1 MAEIRL
7 RQLAH
12 SYSRQPASEA
22 DYALH
27 ALEHVWEQGGAYA
40 LLGPSGC
47 GKSTLLNIISGLLT
61 PSHGEVLFDG
71 KPVNQLSPQARNI
84 AQVFQFPVVYDTMT
98 VFDNLAFPLRNQGL
112 DEARVQARVEEIA
125 EVLDLSAVL
134 RKKARNLSA
143 DEKQKVS
150 MGRGL
155 VRDDVS
161 AILFDE
167 PLTVID
173 PHLKWKL
180 RRKLKQ
186 IHEQFNITM
195 IYVTHDQLEAS
206 TFADKIAVM
215 HGGRI
220 VQFGTPRELFERP
233 RHTFVGYFIGSPG
246 MNLIEVRAEADG
258 VAFGDI
264 HLMLPGHLR
273 EHPNLDGTM
282 ASSRGM
288 DTEPG
293 KQLAAVVSGLEGVI
307 NARRDAIVASAPQAV
322 VISVALMA
330 GACLIAFLAF
340 LWVLRGHVSR
350 PLRHM
355 GRAIT
360 AVANGD
366 LTQPFHASHRDE
378 IGQLIGEVENMRL
391 RFLEMLGSIRQSTES
406 INSASADI
414 ASGNLDLSH
423 RTDRA
428 AASLKATAS
437 SMDQLTGTLRQSAD
451 AARTASALAPCC
463 CPSWLCATSFSR

>member
-112 DEARVQARVEEIA
+112 DEARVRARVEEIA
-125 EVLDLSAVL
+125 EVLDLAGVL

-246 MNLIEVRAEADG
+246 MNLIEVHAEAGGVVFGDVHLTLPDGLRERLAATAGGRLQVGIRPEFVQLWDSPFDGAIPARVLDVEDLGTYRIVTVELGG
-258 VAFGDI
+258 VALKARLGEDRPLPVDRAWVNLPSQW
-264 HLMLPGHLR
+264 LMLYVDDVL
-273 EHPNLDGTM
+273 
-282 ASSRGM
+282 
-288 DTEPG
+288 
-293 KQLAAVVSGLEGVI
+293 LE
-307 NARRDAIVASAPQAV
+307 
-322 VISVALMA
+322 
-330 GACLIAFLAF
+330 
-340 LWVLRGHVSR
+340 
-350 PLRHM
+350 
-355 GRAIT
+355 
-360 AVANGD
+360 
-366 LTQPFHASHRDE
+366 
-378 IGQLIGEVENMRL
+378 
-391 RFLEMLGSIRQSTES
+391 
-406 INSASADI
+406 AD
-414 ASGNLDLSH
+414 
-423 RTDRA
+423 R
-428 AASLKATAS
+428 
-437 SMDQLTGTLRQSAD
+437 
-451 AARTASALAPCC
+451 
-463 CPSWLCATSFSR
+463 

>member
-7 RQLAH
+7 QHLAH
-12 SYSRQPASEA
+12 SYGRQPESAS
-22 DYALH
+22 DYALRE
-27 ALEHVWEQGGAYA
+27 LDHVWAQGGAYA

-47 GKSTLLNIISGLLT
+47 GKSTLLNIISGLLS
-61 PSHGEVLFDG
+61 PSHGQVLFDG
-71 KPVNQLSPQARNI
+71 KVVNELSPQARNI

-112 DEARVQARVEEIA
+112 DEARVRSKVEEIA
-125 EVLDLSAVL
+125 EVLDLGPAL
-134 RKKARNLSA
+134 RRKARNLSA

-215 HGGRI
+215 YGGQI

-246 MNLIEVRAEADG
+246 MNLIDVQPQPGGVDFAGVHLPLSEALQAHLARTPEARVQVGIRPEFVHLHEAPFDDAFSVEV
-258 VAFGDI
+258 VDI
-264 HLMLPGHLR
+264 EDL
-273 EHPNLDGTM
+273 GTY
-282 ASSRGM
+282 RIL
-288 DTEPG
+288 T
-293 KQLAAVVSGLEGVI
+293 
-307 NARRDAIVASAPQAV
+307 
-322 VISVALMA
+322 VALQGVTLKVRLGEDRTVPAQQAWISFPAQWLM
-330 GACLIAFLAF
+330 
-340 LWVLRGHVSR
+340 VYV
-350 PLRHM
+350 
-355 GRAIT
+355 
-360 AVANGD
+360 N
-366 LTQPFHASHRDE
+366 DE
-378 IGQLIGEVENMRL
+378 LLEV
-391 RFLEMLGSIRQSTES
+391 G
-406 INSASADI
+406 
-414 ASGNLDLSH
+414 
-423 RTDRA
+423 
-428 AASLKATAS
+428 
-437 SMDQLTGTLRQSAD
+437 
-451 AARTASALAPCC
+451 P
-463 CPSWLCATSFSR
+463 

>member
-7 RQLAH
+7 HQLAH

-112 DEARVQARVEEIA
+112 DEARVRARVEEIA
-125 EVLDLSAVL
+125 EVLDLAGVL

-246 MNLIEVRAEADG
+246 MNLIDVRAETDAVVFGDVRLALPDGLRERLAAMAGGRLQVGIRPEFVQLWDGPFDDAHPARVLDVEDLGTYRIVTLELGG
-258 VAFGDI
+258 VALKARLSEDRPLPVELAWVSLPAQW
-264 HLMLPGHLR
+264 LMLYVDDVL
-273 EHPNLDGTM
+273 
-282 ASSRGM
+282 
-288 DTEPG
+288 
-293 KQLAAVVSGLEGVI
+293 LE
-307 NARRDAIVASAPQAV
+307 
-322 VISVALMA
+322 A
-330 GACLIAFLAF
+330 G
-340 LWVLRGHVSR
+340 
-350 PLRHM
+350 P
-355 GRAIT
+355 
-360 AVANGD
+360 
-366 LTQPFHASHRDE
+366 
-378 IGQLIGEVENMRL
+378 
-391 RFLEMLGSIRQSTES
+391 
-406 INSASADI
+406 
-414 ASGNLDLSH
+414 
-423 RTDRA
+423 
-428 AASLKATAS
+428 
-437 SMDQLTGTLRQSAD
+437 
-451 AARTASALAPCC
+451 
-463 CPSWLCATSFSR
+463 

>member
-12 SYSRQPASEA
+12 SYSQQPTSEG

-27 ALEHVWEQGGAYA
+27 ELEHVWEQGGAYA

-61 PSHGEVLFDG
+61 PSHGQVLFDG
-71 KPVNQLSPQARNI
+71 KPVNALSPQQRNI

-98 VFDNLAFPLRNQGL
+98 VFDNLAFPLRNQGH
-112 DEARVQARVEEIA
+112 DEGRVRERVAEIA
-125 EVLDLSAVL
+125 EVLDLTNVL
-134 RKKARNLSA
+134 GKKARNLSA

-246 MNLIEVRAEADG
+246 MNLIEVRADADG

-264 HLMLPGHLR
+264 HLALPDGLR
-273 EHPNLDGTM
+273 E
-282 ASSRGM
+282 R
-288 DTEPG
+288 
-293 KQLAAVVSGLEGVI
+293 LAATAGGRLQVGIRPEFVQLWDSPFDEAYPARVSDVEDLGTYRIVTLELGG
-307 NARRDAIVASAPQAV
+307 
-322 VISVALMA
+322 VALKA
-330 GACLIAFLAF
+330 RLGED
-340 LWVLRGHVSR
+340 R
-350 PLRHM
+350 PLPSGQAWVSLPTQWLM
-355 GRAIT
+355 LYVDDVLLE
-360 AVANGD
+360 AV
-366 LTQPFHASHRDE
+366 P
-378 IGQLIGEVENMRL
+378 
-391 RFLEMLGSIRQSTES
+391 
-406 INSASADI
+406 
-414 ASGNLDLSH
+414 
-423 RTDRA
+423 
-428 AASLKATAS
+428 
-437 SMDQLTGTLRQSAD
+437 
-451 AARTASALAPCC
+451 
-463 CPSWLCATSFSR
+463 

>member
-12 SYSRQPASEA
+12 SYSRQPTSEG

-27 ALEHVWEQGGAYA
+27 ELEHVWEQGGAYA

-71 KPVNQLSPQARNI
+71 KPVNALSPQQRNI

-112 DEARVQARVEEIA
+112 DQARVRERVAEIA
-125 EVLDLSAVL
+125 EVLDLGAVL
-134 RKKARNLSA
+134 GKKARNLSA

-246 MNLIEVRAEADG
+246 MNLVEVRAEADG

-264 HLMLPGHLR
+264 HLALPDGLR
-273 EHPNLDGTM
+273 E
-282 ASSRGM
+282 R
-288 DTEPG
+288 
-293 KQLAAVVSGLEGVI
+293 LAATAGGRLQVGIRPEFVQLWDSPFDGAYPAQVSDVEDLGTYRIVTLELGG
-307 NARRDAIVASAPQAV
+307 
-322 VISVALMA
+322 VALKA
-330 GACLIAFLAF
+330 R
-340 LWVLRGHVSR
+340 VDEDR
-350 PLRHM
+350 PLPL
-355 GRAIT
+355 AQ
-360 AVANGD
+360 AWVS
-366 LTQPFHASHRDE
+366 LPTQWLMLYVDDV
-378 IGQLIGEVENMRL
+378 L
-391 RFLEMLGSIRQSTES
+391 LEAG
-406 INSASADI
+406 
-414 ASGNLDLSH
+414 
-423 RTDRA
+423 
-428 AASLKATAS
+428 
-437 SMDQLTGTLRQSAD
+437 
-451 AARTASALAPCC
+451 P
-463 CPSWLCATSFSR
+463 